1 MHLVIGGRGLIG
13 AAVVAELERR
23 KLHYFFTTRN
33 QGRLWDK
40 EIFLDL
46 EMVSNSYN
54 VKNNY
59 LPNLDGL
66 GDVLYLIAGMPG
78 LYPCEG
84 NATTFRVNADA
95 SIALARR
102 YKTSFVVLISSMAVE
117 NAGIVNY
124 ARAKAHV
131 ENYINTIDG
140 AIIRPGPAKVTAETA
155 ASLAGV
161 VVHVGMNRISGVTH
175 WPSLAHE

>member
-13 AAVVAELERR
+13 TAVVAELERR
-23 KLHYFFTTRN
+23 KLDYRFTTRN

-40 EIFLDL
+40 EIYLDL
-46 EMVSNSYN
+46 ETISNSYN

-59 LPNLDGL
+59 LPALDGL
-66 GDVLYLIAGMPG
+66 GDVLYLVAGMPG
-78 LYPCEG
+78 IYACEG
-84 NATTFRVNADA
+84 NAKSFRVNADA

-102 YKTSFVVLISSMAVE
+102 YKTAFVVFVSSGSVE

-124 ARAKAHV
+124 ARAKSKV
-131 ENYINTIDG
+131 EHYIDTIDG
-140 AIIRPGPAKVTAETA
+140 AIIRPDRVTAETA
-155 ASLAGV
+155 ASAAATI
-161 VVHVGMNRISGVTH
+161 VHVGMNRISGVTH

>member
-1 MHLVIGGRGLIG
+1 MHLVIGGRGLVG
-13 AAVVAELERR
+13 SAVVDELDRR
-23 KLHYFFTTRN
+23 KLDYRFTTRN

-59 LPNLDGL
+59 LPELTDPN
-66 GDVLYLIAGMPG
+66 DVVYLVAAIAG
-78 LYPCEG
+78 LYQCEG
-84 NATTFRVNADA
+84 SHKAFRVNADA
-95 SIALARR
+95 NIALARR
-102 YKTSFVVLISSMAVE
+102 YKTAFVVFISSDAVE
-117 NAGIVNY
+117 NAGLINY
-124 ARAKAHV
+124 ARAKAKV
-131 ENYINTIDG
+131 EGYIDTIGG
-140 AIIRPGPAKVTAETA
+140 AIIRPSKVTAETA

-161 VVHVGMNRISGVTH
+161 VVHAGMNRISGVTH

>member
-13 AAVVAELERR
+13 TAVVAELDRR
-23 KLHYFFTTRN
+23 KLDYRFTTRN

-66 GDVLYLIAGMPG
+66 GDVLYLIAAMPG
-78 LYPCEG
+78 LYQCEG
-84 NATTFRVNADA
+84 NRTSYRVNADA
-95 SIALARR
+95 PVALARR
-102 YKTSFVVLISSMAVE
+102 YKTSFVVFISSDAVE
-117 NAGIVNY
+117 NAGLVNY
-124 ARAKAHV
+124 ARAKARV
-131 ENYINTIDG
+131 ENYIDTIDG
-140 AIIRPGPAKVTAETA
+140 AIIRPSKVTAETA

-161 VVHVGMNRISGVTH
+161 AVHVGMNRISGVTH